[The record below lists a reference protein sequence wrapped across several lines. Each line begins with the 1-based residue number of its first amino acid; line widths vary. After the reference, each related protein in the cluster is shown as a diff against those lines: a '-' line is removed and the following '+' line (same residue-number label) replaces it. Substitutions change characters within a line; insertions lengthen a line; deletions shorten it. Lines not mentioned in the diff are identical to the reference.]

1 MSARRE
7 LGAVL
12 AATLTTQILVSWSV
26 LALAAMAPVVAESV
40 GLPAIVIGYQ
50 IAIVYA
56 VGAGVSLLAG
66 SLVTRFGGARVSQI
80 ALAACGAGCLVATF
94 PGAPAIVVAS
104 IVIGAAHGMTNP
116 SAAHLLAR
124 HTHKGNRGLIFSIKQ
139 TGVPLGGIAAGIITP
154 AIAVAFGW
162 QVALIAIAPVAF
174 MALLAL
180 ALPRAT
186 WDADRK
192 PGTSLG
198 IGALRGAGEA
208 WQLPGL
214 RWLCLCAFCFGGVQ
228 LCLMT
233 FVVTFAVFDLGM
245 SLVQAGM
252 LLAVI
257 QLSGVIGRVAW
268 GVVADRL
275 QRNGGVLIVIGL
287 ISAGAALGFALI
299 TPDTPG
305 FVIYALAI
313 AFGASAVGW
322 NGVFVS
328 EIVRV
333 SPPGLIG
340 AASGLGTFGAFAG
353 VLFAP
358 PAFVQ
363 IHALT
368 GSYSLTY
375 GFLIIPSL
383 IGALAA
389 LGTARPEALWR

>member
-56 VGAGVSLLAG
+56 VGAGISLLAG

-80 ALAACGAGCLVATF
+80 ALAAAGAGCLVATF
-94 PGAPAIVVAS
+94 PGAPAIVLAS

-139 TGVPLGGIAAGIITP
+139 TGVPLGGIAAGIVTP

-162 QVALIAIAPVAF
+162 QVALIAIVPVALV
-174 MALLAL
+174 AILAL
-180 ALPRAT
+180 APSRAA
-186 WDADRK
+186 WDAERT
-192 PGTSLG
+192 PGASLG

-252 LLAVI
+252 LLAVV
-257 QLSGVIGRVAW
+257 QVSGVIGRVGW
-268 GVVADRL
+268 GVIADRL
-275 QRNGGVLIVIGL
+275 QRNGAVLVAIGL
-287 ISAGAALGFALI
+287 ISAGSAVGFALVTPQTPTIAI
-299 TPDTPG
+299 T
-305 FVIYALAI
+305 ILAI
-313 AFGASAVGW
+313 LFGASAVGW

-368 GSYSLTY
+368 ESYSLTY

>member
-12 AATLTTQILVSWSV
+12 TATLTTQILVSWSV

-94 PGAPAIVVAS
+94 PGAPAIVIAS

-162 QVALIAIAPVAF
+162 QVALIAIVPVALVAV
-174 MALLAL
+174 ALLAP
-180 ALPRAT
+180 PRPA

-233 FVVTFAVFDLGM
+233 FIVTFAVFDLGM
-245 SLVQAGM
+245 SLVEAGM
-252 LLAVI
+252 LLAVV
-257 QLSGVIGRVAW
+257 QVSGVIGRVGW
-268 GVVADRL
+268 GVIADRL
-275 QRNGGVLIVIGL
+275 QRNGGVLVAIGL
-287 ISAGAALGFALI
+287 ISAGAAVGFALVTTQ
-299 TPDTPG
+299 TPP
-305 FVIYALAI
+305 FVIYVLAVL
-313 AFGASAVGW
+313 FGASAVGW